1 MWGEMVGLFSKIF
14 SKNKKNEPAPKERT
28 VLSIKVGD
36 IVTYDLVDYE
46 VVGKITYR
54 SGNYEWYSYQLLDG
68 RNTVWL
74 AAEMDDELELGIY
87 KKISLPVS
95 KAFPKE
101 LDYEGKTYYFDESGT
116 ASVLGEGR
124 SANLQGSKV
133 EYAEYADE
141 DEANFIS
148 LEVWGNE
155 VEVSL
160 GYPIE
165 SYEIKIMAGS
175 V

>member
-1 MWGEMVGLFSKIF
+1 MVGLFSKIF
-14 SKNKKNEPAPKERT
+14 SKNKKNEPVPKERT

-36 IVTYDLVDYE
+36 IVTYNLADYE

-54 SGNYEWYSYQLLDG
+54 SGSYEWYGYQLLDG
-68 RNTVWL
+68 RDTVWL
-74 AAEMDDELELGIY
+74 SAEMDDELELGIY
-87 KKISLPVS
+87 KKIAFPAS
-95 KAFPKE
+95 KPFPKE
-101 LDYEGKTYYFDESGT
+101 LSHEGKTYYFEESGT
-116 ASVLGEGR
+116 ANVSGEGR
-124 SANLQGSKV
+124 SANLQGSEV
-133 EYAEYADE
+133 EYAEYADA

-148 LEVWGNE
+148 LEVWGTE

-175 V
+175 L